1 MNDEQRFLIS
11 LTSDFINGRSCE
23 YNSNVDIESLMKTAV
38 THNLFV
44 IAYCALKNG
53 AKNNAELSQ
62 KLRRYENRFL
72 DTVFI
77 NNSQMQTFDEL
88 KSLLTRSEIR
98 FVPFKGAVLRFLYPI
113 PESRIMGDI
122 DILIDRGSRD
132 KVKKL
137 LEINGYTCKN
147 SNGPVWDY
155 KKNGVL
161 FEIHTNMLN
170 GKAGATDEINKYFE
184 NAIND
189 AEYSGYEGAL
199 PSQLHFEY
207 LIAHAASHF
216 TSYGAGTKHIL
227 DLAVM
232 LKSYNIDCSCVISNL
247 ETAGLG
253 RFAKELL
260 TVCKRWYGF
269 GTDYGYDTSKT
280 EDLIAN
286 NGVFGNSDKGMSAV
300 LIERNNMENG
310 HFGKSFSQR
319 FHLLFPSYKKMRTLP
334 YIKFIDNRP
343 YLTPIAW
350 IYRLFYNLKH
360 KNMRKNMVAKVKDI
374 GDSVVRDKALQE
386 YDYFKEIGLI

>member
-11 LTSDFINGRSCE
+11 LTSDFINGNSRE
-23 YNSNVDIESLMKTAV
+23 YDNDIDIDCLMKTAR
-38 THNLFV
+38 THNLFA

-53 AKNNAELSQ
+53 TKNNTELSQ
-62 KLRRYENRFL
+62 KLLKYEKYFL
-72 DTVFI
+72 NIVFM
-77 NNSQMQTFDEL
+77 NNAQMQILEEL
-88 KSLLTRSEIR
+88 KSLLSRSEIR
-98 FVPFKGAVLRFLYPI
+98 FVLFKGAELRFLYPI
-113 PESRIMGDI
+113 PESRVMGDI
-122 DILIDRGSRD
+122 DILIDLENRD

-137 LEINGYTCKN
+137 LEDNGYICKN

-155 KKNGVL
+155 EKNGVL

-170 GKAGATDEINKYFE
+170 GKAGATDEINKYFS

-189 AEYSGYEGAL
+189 AKYSGYEGTL
-199 PSQLHFEY
+199 PHQLHFEY

-232 LKSYNIDCSCVISNL
+232 LKSYNIDCPSVISNL

-253 RFAKELL
+253 RFAKELI
-260 TVCKRWYGF
+260 TVCKRWYGL

-286 NGVFGNSDKGMSAV
+286 NGVFGNSDKAMSSV

-319 FHLLFPSYKKMRTLP
+319 FHLLFPSYKKMRTLS
-334 YIKFIDNRP
+334 YIKFIDKRP

-360 KNMRKNMVAKVKDI
+360 KNMRENMMTRVKDI
-374 GDSVVRDKALQE
+374 GDPKVRDKALQE